1 MAGEIAGWRG
11 LVLDAA
17 MAMRLAGLVVVLHLA
32 CTAACARAEAVVGPH
47 VRQLVLAVATGWD
60 AAEGR
65 IQLFQRDGR
74 GWVAASPS
82 WRVLFGRSGL
92 AWGRGEHPEEDQN
105 PGDPRKVERD
115 RRAPAGVF
123 RIGKIYTYDDALPPG
138 ARYPFHT
145 ITEADAWVDDPL
157 HPDYNRHVTVDP
169 ANPPPWFA
177 RQRMRLDDPPH
188 RWLVEIRH
196 NADPVL
202 AGAGS
207 AIFFH
212 IQRGPGRASA
222 GCTVMPQADLVRMIR
237 WLRAEDAPRYVLLPR
252 GVYERRWKAWGL
264 PAPELA
270 ADLLAP

>member
-1 MAGEIAGWRG
+1 
-11 LVLDAA
+11 
-17 MAMRLAGLVVVLHLA
+17 MAMRSGVLALVVQLA
-32 CTAACARAEAVVGPH
+32 CAAGGAGAEAPVGPQ
-47 VRQLVLAVATGWD
+47 VRQLVVAVAGSWG

-65 IQLFQRDGR
+65 MQLFQREGR
-74 GWVAASPS
+74 GWVAASPP
-82 WRVLFGRSGL
+82 WRVLFGRDGL
-92 AWGRGEHPEEDQN
+92 AWGRGEHFGAGQDEE
-105 PGDPRKVERD
+105 GPRKVERD

-123 RIGKIYTYDDALPPG
+123 RIGKIYTYDGALPPG

-145 ITEADAWVDDPL
+145 VTEADAWVDDPL

-177 RQRMRLDDPPH
+177 RQRMRLNDPPH
-188 RWLVEIRH
+188 RWMVEIRH

-212 IQRGPGRASA
+212 IQRGPSRPSS
-222 GCTVMPQADLVRMIR
+222 GCTVMPQADLLRMIC
-237 WLRAEDAPRYVLLPR
+237 WLRAEDAPCYVLLPR
-252 GVYERRWKAWGL
+252 EVYERRWKAWGL
-264 PAPELA
+264 PAPAAA